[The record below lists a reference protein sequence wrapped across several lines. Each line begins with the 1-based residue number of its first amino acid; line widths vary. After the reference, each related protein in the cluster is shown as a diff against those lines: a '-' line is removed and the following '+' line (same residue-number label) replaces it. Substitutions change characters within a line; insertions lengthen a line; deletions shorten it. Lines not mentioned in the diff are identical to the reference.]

1 MYAFFF
7 APFIDFQFMQ
17 NALIGSVLLTI
28 SACPIGVFLMLRGMS
43 LTGDAISHAILPG
56 VAIAFLFCGFSP
68 IFMTLGGV
76 GAGIIVSLA
85 TTLISRNSFQKEDAS
100 MTVFYLFALATGV
113 IIISL
118 KGSTIDLL
126 HLLFGSVLSINIQAI
141 LLITVIMLITISS
154 LCIFWRALVVESFDS
169 LFLKSL
175 SPLGKYVHMLLLG
188 LMVLNLVGGFQS
200 LGTLMSVGIMMI
212 PAITARFWLSR
223 LGSICIL
230 SIILGIIASVF
241 GLLLSFHKSLPSGAS
256 IIIVAGSIYLLTCLI
271 SPRGLIATWFP
282 RLFLYI
288 LSIIRKQHA

>member
-1 MYAFFF
+1 
-7 APFIDFQFMQ
+7 
-17 NALIGSVLLTI
+17 
-28 SACPIGVFLMLRGMS
+28 
-43 LTGDAISHAILPG
+43 GDAISHAILPG

-68 IFMTLGGV
+68 IFMTFGGV

-113 IIISL
+113 TIISL
-118 KGSTIDLL
+118 KGSTVDLL

-141 LLITVIMLITISS
+141 WLITVIMLITISN

-223 LGSICIL
+223 LGPICVL
-230 SIILGIIASVF
+230 SIILGIISSVF
-241 GLLLSFHKSLPSGAS
+241 GLLLSFHTSLPSGAS

-271 SPRGLIATWFP
+271 SPHRLIAT
-282 RLFLYI
+282 
-288 LSIIRKQHA
+288 